1 MGLAYCQGCPLQ
13 GRPVRGHPVTKS
25 HGMGWRSKG
34 ACKASRS
41 PSRQTIGSFIENLA
55 DMPRHILTDIR
66 SAGQAAA
73 EEGGIRTDLRRSA
86 NPEVGATLGHP
97 DSCLAV
103 TAKADTASGETQG
116 RAQVRKG
123 QCSTFGLKCRRRVLW
138 GKEPGGQHPRDT
150 GRCSSLRVEQN
161 EGPARAG
168 RAVSW
173 RVIRSIGVTNQVWG
187 IIPSPEVS
195 KSLT

>member
-1 MGLAYCQGCPLQ
+1 
-13 GRPVRGHPVTKS
+13 
-25 HGMGWRSKG
+25 MGWRSKG

-103 TAKADTASGETQG
+103 TAKADTASGENTRPRTGAQRPVQHIRPEMPTARPVGERNQEGSTPATQ
-116 RAQVRKG
+116 AAV
-123 QCSTFGLKCRRRVLW
+123 
-138 GKEPGGQHPRDT
+138 
-150 GRCSSLRVEQN
+150 
-161 EGPARAG
+161 AR
-168 RAVSW
+168 
-173 RVIRSIGVTNQVWG
+173 
-187 IIPSPEVS
+187 
-195 KSLT
+195 